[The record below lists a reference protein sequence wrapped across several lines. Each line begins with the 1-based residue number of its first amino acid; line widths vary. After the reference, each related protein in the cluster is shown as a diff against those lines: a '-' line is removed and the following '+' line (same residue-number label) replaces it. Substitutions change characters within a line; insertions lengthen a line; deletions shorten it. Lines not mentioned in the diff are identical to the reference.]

1 MCDQVYLTIRSDN
14 LLIFF
19 LSIKKKKTGKLKRES
34 QTLGPMAVAA
44 GVG

>member
-19 LSIKKKKTGKLKRES
+19 LSIKKKTGKLKRES
-34 QTLGPMAVAA
+34 QTLGRMAVAA